1 MKIIIRSNNNPKC
14 STGTNQY
21 RLGVLF
27 MSWLSFTLSVMALM
41 AGVRENNLDLALLA
55 FVLFFLFVLIWGM
68 GYIHILLL
76 EIRAVVDVTVMDE
89 KKGESHD

>member
-76 EIRAVVDVTVMDE
+76 EILAVVDVTVMDE

>member
-1 MKIIIRSNNNPKC
+1 MKIIIRSNNNPR

-27 MSWLSFTLSVMALM
+27 MSWLSFTLSVMALL
-41 AGVRENNLDLALLA
+41 AGVRENNPDLAVLALVLL
-55 FVLFFLFVLIWGM
+55 FLFVLIWGL
-68 GYIHILLL
+68 GYIHILLM
-76 EIRAVVDVTVMDE
+76 EIRDVVDVTVMDE

>member
-27 MSWLSFTLSVMALM
+27 MSWLSFTLSVMALL
-41 AGVRENNLDLALLA
+41 AGVRENNPDLAVLALVLL
-55 FVLFFLFVLIWGM
+55 FLFVLIWGL
-68 GYIHILLL
+68 GYIHILLM
-76 EIRAVVDVTVMDE
+76 EIRDVVDVTVRDE

>member
-68 GYIHILLL
+68 GYIHILLM
-76 EIRAVVDVTVMDE
+76 EIRDVVDVTVMDE